1 MPNPESY
8 RALAQGQTKT
18 RFNRLLG
25 VCFLAYLIYVLVHWL
40 GGHPQAV
47 KIHALAALATAFLW
61 LLGSAL
67 PAGITLASHLNLVVG
82 TIALSAHA
90 WNGALI
96 NDSAW
101 FLTLIPLFAAYQLG
115 PRQAIVWMVVVTMT
129 LIALPLLASV
139 YQPQPEWILSQGE
152 VDRNRVMLVLFMSA
166 FAVASARATQ
176 SEGERAER
184 WGRRLVATNERLVQ
198 TNDALQRSNLD
209 LENLASILCHDLKSP
224 LRGITGCLQVLQ
236 LSLPSLNEED
246 RETFDHVL
254 SSAERMTQLIDALNA
269 YSKATTIST
278 EKTEVS
284 MDKLLLEVEADLAY
298 ELENGGAKLVK
309 ETELGTEFGYTPL
322 LRQLWQNLISNAIKF
337 QPEKAKPIV
346 RVGRRADRTFYVA
359 DNGIGMSEKNYQRIF
374 SLYDRLDTDG
384 QFEGSG
390 IGLAV
395 CARVVALHHGKIW
408 VESTPG
414 QGSTFLLTLAPDPA
428 PT

>member
-1 MPNPESY
+1 
-8 RALAQGQTKT
+8 
-18 RFNRLLG
+18 
-25 VCFLAYLIYVLVHWL
+25 
-40 GGHPQAV
+40 
-47 KIHALAALATAFLW
+47 
-61 LLGSAL
+61 
-67 PAGITLASHLNLVVG
+67 
-82 TIALSAHA
+82 
-90 WNGALI
+90 
-96 NDSAW
+96 
-101 FLTLIPLFAAYQLG
+101 
-115 PRQAIVWMVVVTMT
+115 MT

-166 FAVASARATQ
+166 FAVASARASQ

-269 YSKATTIST
+269 YSKATTIAT

-359 DNGIGMSEKNYQRIF
+359 DNGIGMSEKHYQRIF

-414 QGSTFLLTLAPDPA
+414 QGSTFLFTLAPDPA